1 MVVVISLIGITDLD
15 HVNNLPPPFAKLKNI
30 PLFHMSKESPLFHM
44 SKEFP
49 LPFQNINAERSLS
62 LIFWKA

>member
-1 MVVVISLIGITDLD
+1 MLTI
-15 HVNNLPPPFAKLKNI
+15 PPPFAKLKNI
-30 PLFHMSKESPLFHM
+30 PLFHMSKESPPLFHM